1 VVDEFPQV
9 ELQDQA
15 EFRRAQEDQL
25 GQLLRLV
32 YGLLA
37 FAVVIAV
44 LGITNTLALA
54 VFERT
59 HEFGLLRAVGATR
72 RQLQLTVFGESLVV
86 AAFGTTLGLAV
97 GIPLGVL
104 GTRGMAS
111 VGVTSVAL
119 PLGTIGVVVA
129 ATLLAGVL
137 AAVWPAR
144 RAGRLDVLSAIA
156 RPE

>member
-1 VVDEFPQV
+1 M
-9 ELQDQA
+9 
-15 EFRRAQEDQL
+15 
-25 GQLLRLV
+25 V

-37 FAVVIAV
+37 FAVLIAV

-72 RQLQLTVFGESLVV
+72 RQLQVAVFGESLIV

-97 GIPLGVL
+97 GLPLGVL

-111 VGVTSVAL
+111 VGVVVGGRAVRHDRRSCSSPPWSPAL
-119 PLGTIGVVVA
+119 VA
-129 ATLLAGVL
+129 AI
-137 AAVWPAR
+137 WPAR
-144 RAGRLDVLSAIA
+144 RAARLDVLAAIA